1 MSFVPTMSLCLKTR
15 WVAKSL
21 KKENSG
27 EIKSFSN
34 IFKRFGSSREK
45 DLFQFI
51 CSSTQKSFTEQRNL
65 YKKQGFFQ
73 KLFIN
78 NRVLFLKKK
87 DGHLTFKGKNIQKEL
102 SRLCAGVLAPLLI
115 ELLTEHLSP
124 VLV

>member
-78 NRVLFLKKK
+78 NRVLFFFFLKMGISPLKVETYRK
-87 DGHLTFKGKNIQKEL
+87 NSLGYAQVCWHL
-102 SRLCAGVLAPLLI
+102 C
-115 ELLTEHLSP
+115 
-124 VLV
+124 